1 MKNILQFIYIKLI
14 IITFLFI
21 ISMFYEQAFGQR
33 LIILISSYGLIVTMS
48 FLTYKWQ
55 KNNNRMLIIIIIE
68 IIMVMM
74 MEIETKYVI
83 NYYFHFFYM
92 LIIIEGAYFLK
103 EQKGIFIG
111 VIAIIASLFKY
122 IYILTLNPNY
132 SNISEM
138 FFAEIALVLVLI
150 IVYIFNKY
158 DEEKR
163 KGEEQ
168 IKVVA
173 RFEERKRVAR
183 DLHDTL
189 GHQLTSLIMQL
200 EMLDYQMSANTD
212 ESKKMMKESKT
223 TAREALKELRM
234 VVDTLHQSRIDVEFV
249 TEINQ
254 LTEKFQKRT
263 GVRVDLDI
271 SDVIPKLSP
280 VTKYALYHVVEEALT
295 NTIKHGKASIVK
307 INMYIQ
313 EQKLSFHINN
323 NGVSNDDFVRGNGLK
338 GMEERIYNING
349 HIHFDGKKGFNIT
362 GDIPIG
368 EDMND

>member
-1 MKNILQFIYIKLI
+1 MKNILQFIYIKSIL
-14 IITFLFI
+14 ITFLFI

-33 LIILISSYGLIVTMS
+33 FALLFSSYCLIIVMS

-55 KNNNRMLIIIIIE
+55 KNEIRLMLLILIE
-68 IIMVMM
+68 IFMIMI
-74 MEIETKYVI
+74 MEMETKYVI

-103 EQKGIFIG
+103 EKRGIVIG
-111 VIAIIASLFKY
+111 ITAILTSLFKY
-122 IYILTLNPNY
+122 MYILTLNPNY

-158 DEEKR
+158 DEAKR

-168 IKVVA
+168 IKVLA

-200 EMLDYQMSANTD
+200 EMLDYQINANNEQQKNMMI
-212 ESKKMMKESKT
+212 ESKV

-234 VVDTLHQSRIDVEFV
+234 VVDALHQSQNDIDFIPEI
-249 TEINQ
+249 TE
-254 LTEKFQKRT
+254 LVAKFQKRT
-263 GVRVDLDI
+263 GIDI
-271 SDVIPKLSP
+271 EFNIPQIIPKLTP
-280 VTKYALYHVVEEALT
+280 VSKYALYHVVEEALT
-295 NTIKHGKASIVK
+295 NAIKHGNASSIK
-307 INMYIQ
+307 ISMSTV
-313 EQKLSFHINN
+313 EKKLIFQILN
-323 NGVSNDDFVRGNGLK
+323 NGVSNDKFIKGNGLK
-338 GMEERIYNING
+338 GMEERIHNING
-349 HIHFDGKKGFNIT
+349 HIDFDGNEGFKIT
-362 GDIPIG
+362 GDIPFKG
-368 EDMND
+368 EIND